1 MSKHDDGEKQN
12 DILAQ
17 TLIYSYILQE
27 RTIQVQTK
35 HTSNNYNNSSSSK
48 IAIKTIALW
57 LAVEKTDRKR
67 KPITVAPFIVEA
79 IKKIKLNR

>member
-1 MSKHDDGEKQN
+1 MSEHDDGEKQN

-35 HTSNNYNNSSSSK
+35 HTSSNYNNNNSSSSK

-57 LAVEKTDRKR
+57 LAEGKNGS
-67 KPITVAPFIVEA
+67 EA
-79 IKKIKLNR
+79 